1 MTTDTLL
8 KSLVSDLWMDLQE
21 PAIFWQLAVL
31 AVCLAIA
38 WWRSRASLAKW
49 RERDAQAARSAAE
62 ASLSAETFTASPTTG
77 GPDAP
82 AASEAAPERASV
94 RTAASAAEPN
104 ALTLLRSEAARQALA
119 RLLFPLY
126 TLVLLLIARPIVG
139 IWQKTTLL
147 QLAIA
152 LTMAAALARTIVYAV
167 SKLTRTPALVAFERI
182 VVVVVWAAMALYITG
197 YWADVVEVLE
207 SIVFPVGKQR
217 ISLWSIL
224 SSGFWIALTML
235 AALWLGGFLE
245 TRLLATDALDAS
257 LRAVFSRL
265 LRALLLMVAVLLGLS
280 LVGLDI
286 TALSVF
292 GGALGV
298 GIGLGLQRIA
308 SNYISGFIVLIE
320 RMIRIGDVVRVDA
333 YTGEVRAIRTRFTV
347 IRSGDGIEY
356 IVPNEMLTSLPVQN
370 FTTTGSLRAK
380 TTVQIAYSSD
390 VQQAARLAVEA
401 ALSTPRVLPSPPP
414 VALLTEFAA
423 DGLTLDVSFSV
434 GQVQVRGGVQSE
446 VNQAI
451 LRAFQAN
458 GIDVPFRQHEIRILG
473 GSGDKN
479 PPDIDTSP

>member
-1 MTTDTLL
+1 
-8 KSLVSDLWMDLQE
+8 
-21 PAIFWQLAVL
+21 
-31 AVCLAIA
+31 
-38 WWRSRASLAKW
+38 
-49 RERDAQAARSAAE
+49 
-62 ASLSAETFTASPTTG
+62 
-77 GPDAP
+77 
-82 AASEAAPERASV
+82 
-94 RTAASAAEPN
+94 
-104 ALTLLRSEAARQALA
+104 
-119 RLLFPLY
+119 
-126 TLVLLLIARPIVG
+126 
-139 IWQKTTLL
+139 
-147 QLAIA
+147 
-152 LTMAAALARTIVYAV
+152 
-167 SKLTRTPALVAFERI
+167 
-182 VVVVVWAAMALYITG
+182 
-197 YWADVVEVLE
+197 
-207 SIVFPVGKQR
+207 
-217 ISLWSIL
+217 
-224 SSGFWIALTML
+224 ML

-257 LRAVFSRL
+257 LRPVFSRL
-265 LRALLLMVAVLLGLS
+265 LRALALMVAVLLGLS

-320 RMIRIGDVVRVDA
+320 RMVRIGDIVRVDA

-390 VQQAARLAVEA
+390 VQKAARLAVEA
-401 ALSTPRVLPSPPP
+401 ALATPRVLPSPPP

-473 GSGDKN
+473 GSAEKK
-479 PPDIDTSP
+479 PSDIETSP

>member
-1 MTTDTLL
+1 MTADTLL
-8 KSLVSDLWMDLQE
+8 KSLLSDLWQDLQE

-31 AVCLAIA
+31 SACVAIA
-38 WWRSRASLAKW
+38 WWRSRAALAKW
-49 RERDAQAARSAAE
+49 RARDERVAGSQ
-62 ASLSAETFTASPTTG
+62 AETAPPAAGPAAPTTG
-77 GPDAP
+77 PQ
-82 AASEAAPERASV
+82 
-94 RTAASAAEPN
+94 
-104 ALTLLRSEAARQALA
+104 ALALLRSEAARQALA

-126 TLVLLLIARPIVG
+126 TLVLLALARPVVS

-147 QLAIA
+147 RLAIA
-152 LTMAAALARTIVYAV
+152 LTMAAALARAIVYAV
-167 SKLTRTPALVAFERI
+167 SKLTRTPALVAFERF
-182 VVVVVWAAMALYITG
+182 VVLVVWAAMALYITG
-197 YWADVVEVLE
+197 YWVEVVEVLE

-217 ISLWSIL
+217 VSLWSIL
-224 SSGFWIALTML
+224 SSGFWVALTML
-235 AALWLGGFLE
+235 AALWLGGFIE
-245 TRLLATDALDAS
+245 TRLLASDALDAS

-265 LRALLLMVAVLLGLS
+265 LRAMLLMMAVLLGLS

-401 ALSTPRVLPSPPP
+401 ALATPRVLPSPPP

-434 GQVQVRGGVQSE
+434 AQVQVRGGVQSE

-458 GIDVPFRQHEIRILG
+458 GVDVPFRQHEVRVLG
-473 GSGDKN
+473 GSADKSL
-479 PPDIDTSP
+479 PGAGTPA